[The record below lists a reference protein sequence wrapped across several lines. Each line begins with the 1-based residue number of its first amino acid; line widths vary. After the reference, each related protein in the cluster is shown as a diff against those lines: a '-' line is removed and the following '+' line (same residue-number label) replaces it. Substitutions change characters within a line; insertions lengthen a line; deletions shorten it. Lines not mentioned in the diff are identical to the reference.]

1 MVQRSAVIAGGGIG
15 GLAAAVALHQHGWRV
30 EVLERAAELTEIGAG
45 LSLWPNALRA
55 LDFLGLGDQVCALG
69 RAEKDGGL
77 RDRKGRW
84 LSRTDNA
91 GIERRHGRPL
101 VVIHRADLVSVLA
114 AALPPEALRP
124 GSPVK
129 AVRADGSVAIVEHG
143 QGVSRAELVVAADGV
158 RSSVRR
164 QWWPGEGVPRY
175 VGYTA
180 WRMITGS
187 VDGLP
192 DGAVFCGRGERI
204 GYTAL
209 SGGRIYCFA
218 AATVPAGGAS
228 PEGEHAAL
236 IHRFGDW
243 PDPIPAL
250 LAATPADRVLRH
262 DVYDLPALSS
272 YVRGPIA
279 LLGDAAHAMDPILG
293 QGGCQALEDA
303 VTLAACL
310 DTTADINAALA
321 SYDRLRRPRTRAI
334 AARSARM
341 AGVAQWAW
349 PPAALLRDLAA
360 RLVPASVALKAMDPI
375 LSWAAPAARKQAVY

>member
-1 MVQRSAVIAGGGIG
+1 MAQRSAVVVGGGIG
-15 GLAAAVALHQHGWRV
+15 GLAAAVALHQRGWRV
-30 EVLERAAELTEIGAG
+30 EVLERAAGLTEIGAG

-55 LDFLGLGDQVCALG
+55 LDCLGLGEQVCALG
-69 RAEKDGGL
+69 RVEKDGGL

-84 LSRTDNA
+84 LLRTDNA

-101 VVIHRADLVSVLA
+101 VVICRADLVSVLA
-114 AALPPEALRP
+114 AALPPRALRL
-124 GSPVK
+124 GSRVE
-129 AVRADGSVAIVEHG
+129 AVRTDGDIAIVEHG

-175 VGYTA
+175 VGYAA
-180 WRMITGS
+180 WRMICEPFEG
-187 VDGLP
+187 GP

-209 SGGRIYCFA
+209 PGGRAYCFA
-218 AATVPAGGAS
+218 AVTVPAGVAS
-228 PEGEHAAL
+228 PGGEHAAL
-236 IHRFGDW
+236 LRRFGNW
-243 PDPIPAL
+243 PYPIPAL

-262 DVYDLPALSS
+262 DVYDLPALSC
-272 YVRGPIA
+272 YVREQIA

-310 DTTADINAALA
+310 DTTPHLKAALV
-321 SYDRLRRPRTRAI
+321 SYDRLRRPRAQAI
-334 AARSARM
+334 AARSARI
-341 AGVAQWAW
+341 GGIAQWAW
-349 PPAALLRDLAA
+349 PPAARLRNLAA
-360 RLVPASVALKAMDPI
+360 RLVPASVALKAMDTV
-375 LSWAAPAARKQAVY
+375 LDWAPPAGQNQAVR